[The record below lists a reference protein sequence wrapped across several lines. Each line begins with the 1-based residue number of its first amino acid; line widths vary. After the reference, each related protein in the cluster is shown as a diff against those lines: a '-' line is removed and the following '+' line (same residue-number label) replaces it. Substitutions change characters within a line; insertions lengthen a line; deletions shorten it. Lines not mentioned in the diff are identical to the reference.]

1 VSMQERI
8 KRLGGELKVQS
19 SPGKGAKV
27 SFVLPL
33 ADTRK
38 AA

>member
-1 VSMQERI
+1 MEERI
-8 KRLGGELKVQS
+8 NRLGGELKVQS
-19 SPGKGAKV
+19 SPGKGSKV

-33 ADTRK
+33 ADSRK